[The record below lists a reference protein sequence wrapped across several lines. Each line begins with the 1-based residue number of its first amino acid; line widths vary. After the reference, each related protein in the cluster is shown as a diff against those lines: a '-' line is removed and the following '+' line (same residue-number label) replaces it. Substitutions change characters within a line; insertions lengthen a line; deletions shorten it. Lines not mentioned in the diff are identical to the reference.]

1 MREGDSPTDKV
12 FIHGWHHAGSP
23 NASLSVIRSAR
34 FAAAALTI
42 SLLAACAP
50 APVKTPPPQP
60 QAPEPAPQPEPPKPA
75 GPKVVEPTAAELS
88 QFRACMVGLR
98 STAKAAGVTDAAFD
112 QYALTI
118 SPDMGVLPLLDRQ
131 PEFTTALW
139 DYLAALVDSRRI
151 TQGRER
157 MATHAALLSQVQ
169 ARTGV
174 DAATVVAVWGV
185 ESDYGQNFGQRPLL
199 QSLGTLACFGRRQS
213 FFRSEL
219 FEVLKIAQRGDVRAE
234 DLKGSWA
241 GAFGHTQF
249 MPSTYNRIAV
259 DFDGDGR
266 RDLVGS
272 IPDAL
277 GSTANYLVKSG
288 WRSGQPWGYEVR
300 LPSNFNSGLAG
311 RTNRRALSEWQA
323 MGVTRVDGGSIDL
336 PADTR
341 SAVLVPTGING
352 PAFLVFKNYDAIYSY
367 NAAESY
373 ALAISLLSNALRG
386 QPGLRTPWPTDD
398 PGLGRDERVELQ
410 RLLTARGHDI
420 GAIDG
425 ALGTASRAA
434 IRKEQARLGLTVDGR
449 AGQKLL
455 QMLRDGR

>member
-1 MREGDSPTDKV
+1 M
-12 FIHGWHHAGSP
+12 
-23 NASLSVIRSAR
+23 IRSAR

-50 APVKTPPPQP
+50 APVKTPPPAEP
-60 QAPEPAPQPEPPKPA
+60 KAPEPAPAPPAPK

-88 QFRACMVGLR
+88 QFRACMAGLR
-98 STAKAAGVTDAAFD
+98 SPAKAAGVTDAAFD
-112 QYALTI
+112 QYALTV

-157 MATHAALLSQVQ
+157 MTTYAGLLSQVQ

-174 DAATVVAVWGV
+174 DSATVVAVWGV

-199 QSLGTLACFGRRQS
+199 QSLGTLACFGRRQA

-288 WRSGQPWGYEVR
+288 WRSGQPWGYEVT
-300 LPSNFNSGLAG
+300 LPSNFNTALAG
-311 RTNRRALSEWQA
+311 RSNRRPLSAWQA
-323 MGVTRVDGGSIDL
+323 MGVVRVDRGNIDL

-341 SAVLVPTGING
+341 AAVLIPTGING

-410 RLLTARGHDI
+410 RLLTARGYDI

-425 ALGTASRAA
+425 VLGSVSRDA
-434 IRKEQARLGLTVDGR
+434 IRKEQARLGLDPDGR

-455 QMLRDGR
+455 KQLREGR